1 MPAGNGGYLMDTSA
15 DAGSEERLANAV
27 ERLTAIQKSVLEL
40 NQEAN
45 RIRTHIRDFD
55 VNVDALNVLANVRSR
70 DEKGGGA
77 QVLEDVIRYA
87 RQTGTPLSS
96 HEGRPAPGR
105 PEGAAQ
111 TRVEER
117 ETSIERGGERE
128 TRDLLKLLAQ
138 LVAAAA
144 LTSGLFALIH

>member
-1 MPAGNGGYLMDTSA
+1 MGTRT
-15 DAGSEERLANAV
+15 DAGSEERLINAV
-27 ERLTAIQKSVLEL
+27 ERLTAIQKSVLKL

-55 VNVDALNVLANVRSR
+55 INVDALNVLANVRSR

-87 RQTGTPLSS
+87 RQTGAPLSS
-96 HEGRPAPGR
+96 HEGRRAPGR

-111 TRVEER
+111 TRVEDSGK
-117 ETSIERGGERE
+117 SIERGRERE
-128 TRDLLKLLAQ
+128 ATGLLKLLAQ